1 MHVVIVDRTDAT
13 ANYSSYLHRDST
25 LAINKNMYMHLLAED
40 VLARYIALVC
50 VCYSMLCVLK

>member
-1 MHVVIVDRTDAT
+1 MQQQTIVAT
-13 ANYSSYLHRDST
+13 CTVTARLQST
-25 LAINKNMYMHLLAED
+25 MYMHLLAED